1 MVRLKARKY
10 FLVEAESEK
19 EAVEK
24 VKKILNSDLPYL
36 DDEAQKLLGLSIDID
51 EGDIEVTSVVEDIN

>member
-10 FLVEAESEK
+10 FLIEAESEK

-24 VKKILNSDLPYL
+24 VKKILDSDLPYL
-36 DDEAQKLLGLSIDID
+36 DDEAQKILGLSIDID